1 MQQRWHRAAAT
12 ALLTAVMSDWHRRA
26 DRRHG
31 SALALRHRSKGI
43 TSRILVATL
52 TDWRRLAGR
61 RRTVAAVEAILE
73 KRKCSSKVSQVSFL
87 GWRQQVHIEE
97 LRRSRIAGHVGAR
110 NLGSRLVAA
119 MAIVAWKAHIHSTK
133 AEKAAA
139 QLAERLEN
147 ERRGLEEQLT
157 QAYEQADQ
165 AVASMQR
172 ELRTK
177 ELLAA
182 DLREVY
188 DQASRTAGGAHAA
201 SRGSD
206 LRHGGTA
213 GTVATANEAA
223 AALLGGQSGARSCPG
238 LNQTSAPSI
247 GSRRRH
253 TSPLAAAAATPEL
266 PEQYCEEQTVYE
278 ADYAPGDYAA
288 GGGGGRHGLTLDT
301 GMVTRNSKAANWDSA
316 LWRMTGDEALAPSP
330 GRRTEAPRQ
339 SCNPRGAASPADSQ
353 VLLRGGAEA
362 PVFATPPQMTRRNG
376 HY

>member
-1 MQQRWHRAAAT
+1 VLQQRWQRAAAT
-12 ALLTAVMSDWHRRA
+12 GLLTAVISDWRRRA
-26 DRRHG
+26 GRRHD
-31 SALALRHRSKGI
+31 SALALRHRSMGI

-61 RRTVAAVEAILE
+61 RRTVTAVEAIL
-73 KRKCSSKVSQVSFL
+73 KQRQRSSKASQVSFL
-87 GWRQQVHIEE
+87 GWRHQVHIEE
-97 LRRSRIAGHVGAR
+97 LRRTRIAGHVGAR

-119 MAIVAWKAHIHSTK
+119 MAIVAWKAHIHGTK
-133 AEKAAA
+133 TEKAAA

-201 SRGSD
+201 SRGGD
-206 LRHGGTA
+206 FRHGGGPA
-213 GTVATANEAA
+213 GTVAMNNIAA
-223 AALLGGQSGARSCPG
+223 AAMLGGP
-238 LNQTSAPSI
+238 SA

-266 PEQYCEEQTVYE
+266 PDQSFDEQTFHE
-278 ADYAPGDYAA
+278 ADYAPGDFAA
-288 GGGGGRHGLTLDT
+288 GGGGGGRRGLTPDA
-301 GMVTRNSKAANWDSA
+301 GMGTSNSKAANWDGA
-316 LWRMTGDEALAPSP
+316 LRRITGDEGLTPSP
-330 GRRTEAPRQ
+330 GRCLEASRQ
-339 SCNPRGAASPADSQ
+339 SRNPRGEASPAGSQ

-362 PVFATPPQMTRRNG
+362 PVFATPPQMTKRNG
-376 HY
+376 LY